1 MSTFDLRARRAQ
13 AGNAFQRG
21 DFHTAFRIA
30 SDLSA
35 RGRIDQTLR
44 EMLGICAAKT
54 GRLKDAERLLKKA
67 LKGNSKHPGLHQAF
81 AETCS
86 QQGRLDEA
94 LDHYD
99 RALGL
104 APTAPEVVG
113 GKASVLER
121 RGDTAAALT
130 LLQPHVDRGTENAY
144 MAAVYA
150 TALQSEGRYAETTDL
165 ILRHLGRAETDLR
178 SRTTLCAL
186 AARVYEKSD
195 EYAKAFEAFAMSNR
209 IIEQPFDGDAYV
221 EQIDN
226 LIGTFSSENLSMLP
240 RPDLR
245 SELPVFVASMPRA
258 GSTLAE
264 QIVHAHPRACG
275 AGEIVELDELVLTLP
290 TRLDSIQPYP
300 ACLGDFTQEHAD
312 TLSRWYLDQLRSY
325 DQQAARITNKHL
337 NNYRQLGIVA
347 LLFPQARVIHCKR
360 DPMDNCFSIYMAAM
374 NPEAHP
380 WATDLANLG
389 LAYRQYERLMDHWKA
404 VLDLEI
410 LDVQYE
416 AIVADPDTWIRRI
429 IDFCGLPW
437 DDRCLRYYE
446 AGRDVMTLSYDQVR
460 RPIYKSAVQRYK
472 KYEAHLG
479 PLTEALKGNT

>member
-13 AGNAFQRG
+13 AGNAFGRG
-21 DFHTAFRIA
+21 DFLSAFRIA
-30 SDLSA
+30 SDLAA
-35 RGRIDQTLR
+35 RGRIDQPLR
-44 EMLGICAAKT
+44 EMLGISAAKT
-54 GRLKDAERLLKKA
+54 GRLKDAERFLKKA
-67 LKGNSKHPGLHQAF
+67 LKANPKHPGLHQAL
-81 AETCS
+81 AEACS

-121 RGDTAAALT
+121 RGDTAAAVA
-130 LLQPHVDRGTENAY
+130 LLGPHVDQGTESAY

-150 TALQSEGRYAETTDL
+150 TALQSEGRHAETTEL

-195 EYAKAFEAFAMSNR
+195 EYDKAFEAFTMSNR
-209 IIEQPFDGDAYV
+209 IIEQPFDADAYL

-226 LIGTFSSENLSMLP
+226 LVGTFSTENLSILP
-240 RPDLR
+240 RASSR

-258 GSTLAE
+258 GSTLVE
-264 QIVHAHPRACG
+264 QIIHAHPRACG
-275 AGEIVELDELVLTLP
+275 AGEITELDELVLTLP

-312 TLSRWYLDQLRSY
+312 TLSRWYLDELRTF
-325 DQQAARITNKHL
+325 DRQAIRITNKHL
-337 NNYRQLGIVA
+337 NNYRQLGMIA
-347 LLFPQARVIHCKR
+347 LLFPAARVVHCQR
-360 DPMDNCFSIYMAAM
+360 DPLDNCFSIYMAAM

-380 WATDLANLG
+380 WATDLAHLG
-389 LAYRQYERLMDHWKA
+389 LAYRQYERLMAHWKD

-410 LDVQYE
+410 LDVRYE
-416 AIVADPDTWIRRI
+416 EIVADPDTWIRRI

-437 DDRCLRYYE
+437 DERCLRYYE

-460 RPIYKSAVQRYK
+460 RPIYKSSVRRYK

-479 PLTEALKGNT
+479 PLKQALGGAW

>member
-21 DFHTAFRIA
+21 DFHGAFRIA
-30 SDLSA
+30 SDLASK
-35 RGRIDQTLR
+35 GRIDQPLR
-44 EMLGICAAKT
+44 EMLGISAAKT
-54 GRLKDAERLLKKA
+54 GRLKAAERYLKKA
-67 LKGNSKHPGLHQAF
+67 IKANPKHPGLHQAF
-81 AETCS
+81 AEACS

-94 LDHYD
+94 LGHYD
-99 RALGL
+99 RALSL

-121 RGDTAAALT
+121 RGDTGAALA
-130 LLQPHVDRGTENAY
+130 LLQPYVDQGTETAY
-144 MAAVYA
+144 VAAVYA
-150 TALQSEGRYAETTDL
+150 TALQSEGRYTETTEL
-165 ILRHLGRAETDLR
+165 IMRHLGRADTDLR

-186 AARVYEKSD
+186 AARVYQKSD
-195 EYAKAFEAFAMSNR
+195 EYDKAFEAFAMSNR
-209 IIEQPFDGDAYV
+209 IIEQPFDADAYV

-226 LIGTFSSENLSMLP
+226 LIGTFSSENLSILP
-240 RPDLR
+240 RPGLR
-245 SELPVFVASMPRA
+245 SDLPVFVASMPRA

-264 QIVHAHPRACG
+264 QIIHAHPRACG
-275 AGEIVELDELVLTLP
+275 AGEIIEFDELVLTLP

-312 TLSRWYLDQLRSY
+312 ALSRWYLDQLRTY

-337 NNYRQLGIVA
+337 NNYRQLGMIA
-347 LLFPQARVIHCKR
+347 LLFPQARVIHCTR

-389 LAYRQYERLMDHWKA
+389 LAYRQYERLMDHWKE

-410 LDVQYE
+410 LDIRYE
-416 AIVADPDTWIRRI
+416 EIVADPDTWIRRI

-446 AGRDVMTLSYDQVR
+446 VGRDVMTLSYDQVR

-472 KYEAHLG
+472 KYEAHLD
-479 PLTEALKGNT
+479 PLKKALASD